1 MTYEVIHGKRT
12 HFISCSNPHQA
23 CMIAMKREACDD
35 EEEGGVA
42 VAPFSVTN
50 LDTGHVD
57 DISMETIV
65 SLRVLANDCEEEEKK
80 DGEE

>member
-1 MTYEVIHGKRT
+1 
-12 HFISCSNPHQA
+12 
-23 CMIAMKREACDD
+23 MIAMKREACDD
-35 EEEGGVA
+35 EEEGGVT

-65 SLRVLANDCEEEEKK
+65 SLRVLANDCE
-80 DGEE
+80 G

>member
-35 EEEGGVA
+35 DDDGVA

-57 DISMETIV
+57 EIDMETV
-65 SLRVLANDCEEEEKK
+65 VALRVLANGYETEETQ
-80 DGEE
+80 DGEK